1 MSDLVRRLRER
12 RIGQWAIAYLASA
25 WLFLEAFDF
34 VVATFGWPAFLV
46 RSATLLAA
54 VGFFVV
60 VVMAWYHGQRGRQR
74 MRGRELGLLAVLP
87 LVAAVALSFWGRPG
101 GEGTHVGGRANVK
114 SVAVLPFTAISRSE
128 EDLTFADGIHEDVIT
143 QLAKISDLRVIAR
156 TSVMAYRDAEE
167 RVSKIGRDLGVV
179 SVLEGSVRRAGD
191 RVRVVAQLIDVETED
206 HLWAETYDRDY
217 SDIFAIQSDVAQNIA
232 DALRATLTPEEKQ
245 SIEEPPTQNL
255 EAYTYYLRGNY
266 YVANR
271 WGLEGLRTAAQMYEK
286 ATELDPRFAIAYAK
300 LATVHARLYVPSSWD
315 HTPERLQACKAALAT
330 AMEIAPE
337 LAEVHQARG
346 VYLEWIES
354 DYEGALAAYRRALRD
369 RPNDSGLLTDMGLL
383 LLGQGKAE
391 EATEL
396 LIESYERDPKSANQ
410 GYHVGWAYMLLQ
422 EGRGAP
428 ARSRG
433 FGWRGCRARRR
444 ISPRQGLPRD
454 VLSRADRSLR
464 PGLRDGPGS
473 GGGRFGPPLLPEGTD
488 TRAVGTRRRGT
499 SRVRG
504 GPSTIREVD
513 RGASRARVLS
523 CRAGLRL
530 CQARAARRRA
540 RTRAAG
546 ARAAAHAE
554 RPLGLW

>member
-354 DYEGALAAYRRALRD
+354 DYEGALAA
-369 RPNDSGLLTDMGLL
+369 
-383 LLGQGKAE
+383 
-391 EATEL
+391 
-396 LIESYERDPKSANQ
+396 
-410 GYHVGWAYMLLQ
+410 
-422 EGRGAP
+422 
-428 ARSRG
+428 
-433 FGWRGCRARRR
+433 
-444 ISPRQGLPRD
+444 
-454 VLSRADRSLR
+454 
-464 PGLRDGPGS
+464 
-473 GGGRFGPPLLPEGTD
+473 
-488 TRAVGTRRRGT
+488 
-499 SRVRG
+499 
-504 GPSTIREVD
+504 
-513 RGASRARVLS
+513 
-523 CRAGLRL
+523 
-530 CQARAARRRA
+530 
-540 RTRAAG
+540 
-546 ARAAAHAE
+546 
-554 RPLGLW
+554 